1 MIGRWPQNHS
11 SHLRTTAHG
20 RFILS
25 WFFLVL
31 EMVAVDV
38 NRFVL
43 GLFLCMLAS
52 FTVFGECKNEQMDH
66 VQKRDRFH
74 AQKRGAAP
82 SLSPTLIALSLSLF
96 LSHVYVFSL
105 SLFFFIFLSFLLSG
119 TLCCIGGF
127 LPSISRAMMLESC
140 ILCSIAPLVMAG
152 GEASAYVAS
161 RCLVFA
167 FASYPFDLR
176 FQSHLYLG
184 KIEGTGAVSII

>member
-82 SLSPTLIALSLSLF
+82 SLSPTLIALSLSL
-96 LSHVYVFSL
+96 SL
-105 SLFFFIFLSFLLSG
+105 SLSVSCLCVFAFSFLLY
-119 TLCCIGGF
+119 L
-127 LPSISRAMMLESC
+127 SIFSSLRYAVLHWWVS
-140 ILCSIAPLVMAG
+140 SINFKGHDA
-152 GEASAYVAS
+152 
-161 RCLVFA
+161 
-167 FASYPFDLR
+167 
-176 FQSHLYLG
+176 
-184 KIEGTGAVSII
+184 